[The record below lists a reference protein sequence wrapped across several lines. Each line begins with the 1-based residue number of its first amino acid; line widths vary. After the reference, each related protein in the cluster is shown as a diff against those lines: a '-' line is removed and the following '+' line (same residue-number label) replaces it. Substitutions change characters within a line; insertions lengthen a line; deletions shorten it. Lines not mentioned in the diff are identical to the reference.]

1 MKINKSRK
9 STHSIMGHGD
19 IRTSM
24 TVIRKIDGLDVK
36 YVVPEEDIF
45 ELSRTVKK
53 KGLKAMEEFFM
64 NISSKKDTE
73 VQA

>member
-1 MKINKSRK
+1 
-9 STHSIMGHGD
+9 MGHGD